1 MTQSKKPEYPARK
14 KAMQLLER
22 MDRTEQ
28 NLRRKLTEKEFTPDE
43 VEDAIAYVKSFHYL
57 DDVRY
62 AQTYVRFH
70 GASKS
75 CTRLYQDLLQ
85 KGVDKE
91 TAREAIDEAY
101 EGDEDAQ
108 IRVLLEKK
116 HYDADMDRK
125 EKQRIYA
132 FLLRRGFP
140 ASKILRA
147 MEGRR
152 DPQSE

>member
-1 MTQSKKPEYPARK
+1 MSESKKPEFPARK

-28 NLRRKLTEKEFTPDE
+28 NLRRKLTEKDFTPDE
-43 VEDAIAYVKSFHYL
+43 VEDAIAYVKSYHYL
-57 DDVRY
+57 DDKRY
-62 AQTYVRFH
+62 ARTYVRFH

-75 CTRLYQDLLQ
+75 STRLYQDLLQ
-85 KGVDKE
+85 KGIDKE

-108 IRVLLEKK
+108 IRALLEKK
-116 HYDADMDRK
+116 HYDPNMDRK

-132 FLLRRGFP
+132 FLMRRGFP

-147 MEGRR
+147 MEGR
-152 DPQSE
+152 

>member
-1 MTQSKKPEYPARK
+1 MTQSKGPEYPARK

-28 NLRRKLTEKEFTPDE
+28 NLRKKLEEKEFTPDE
-43 VEDAIAYVKSFHYL
+43 IEDAIAYVKSFHYL

-62 AQTYVRFH
+62 ATTYVRFH

-75 CTRLYQDLLQ
+75 RTRLFQDLLQ
-85 KGVDKE
+85 KGVDKD
-91 TAREAIDEAY
+91 TAQDAIEEAY

-108 IRVLLEKK
+108 IRQLLEKK
-116 HYDADMDRK
+116 HYDPEMDRK

-132 FLLRRGFP
+132 FLMRHGFP
-140 ASKILRA
+140 TSKILRA
-147 MEGRR
+147 MEGR
-152 DPQSE
+152 